1 MKKLS
6 IKILVT
12 FYLTLFTTC
21 FVLAQEKIDYD
32 AEGGL
37 IQFNIFHFEG
47 TEKND
52 ITFSVP
58 KQLKNLNIEIKSYIS
73 IGELSIKIF
82 DPTGEE
88 QGNFSVQGQLNSNKS
103 LKKNEIRRSTELI
116 TTKMRI
122 EKDPWI
128 FTKGTF
134 KVMGMG
140 DNVAQAS
147 IYRSF
152 KNPMEG
158 NWAIKIICK
167 NAKGLFTIENNHKLL
182 NPILGNLPAKSVT
195 GSVYDTKNRPLAG
208 ATVLIKG
215 TSLGT
220 VTDNNGNF
228 SIPIRDNSEK
238 LLFHYKGMISQEVE
252 PGDQV
257 KITVILNKK

>member
-1 MKKLS
+1 MKILS
-6 IKILVT
+6 TKILVT

-21 FVLAQEKIDYD
+21 YVLAQGKIDYD

-37 IQFNIFHFEG
+37 IQFNIFDFEG
-47 TEKND
+47 TGEHD
-52 ITFSVP
+52 IIFSVP
-58 KQLKNLNIEIKSYIS
+58 KELENLNIEIKSYIS
-73 IGELSIKIF
+73 IGKLSIKIF
-82 DPTGEE
+82 DPAAEE
-88 QGNFSVQGQLNSNKS
+88 QGNFSVQGHLNSNKS
-103 LKKNEIRRSTELI
+103 LKKNEIRRSTEVI
-116 TTKMRI
+116 TSKMRI

-128 FTKGTF
+128 FTKENF

-147 IYRSF
+147 INRSF
-152 KNPMEG
+152 RSPREG
-158 NWAIKIICK
+158 NWAIKITCE

-182 NPILGNLPAKSVT
+182 DPILGNLPAKSVT
-195 GSVYDTKNRPLAG
+195 GTVTDSKNRPLAG
-208 ATVLIKG
+208 ATVLIEG

-238 LLFHYKGMISQEVE
+238 LLFHYKGMISKEVE
-252 PGDQV
+252 PGDQT